1 MGKKKEEPAE
11 ESAPFW
17 VVAYLDLTQQFLAF
31 FILMFSLSTID
42 VAKLMAILESFRK
55 ATGGGKPIPG
65 LHKPLPLVARIR
77 SEIQGTDTSGTVMRP
92 VSEGDQVLV
101 ERAHE
106 GLKITLE
113 GMTLFRQGS
122 AELTE
127 SGKRQIITL
136 MNIVTGYLNF
146 LEIRGFTSENPE
158 DAILVNGKPDH
169 VELSYRRA
177 RAVYEYMVSA
187 PKYPV
192 EAERLRV
199 TGCGTSSPIV
209 ASSKG
214 NPRDKNRRV
223 EVIVS
228 EEMWIPPTAR

>member
-1 MGKKKEEPAE
+1 MGKKREEPAE

-31 FILMFSLSTID
+31 FILLFSLSTLD

-77 SEIQGTDTSGTVMRP
+77 TENPGIDTTGTVMRP
-92 VSEGDQVLV
+92 VAEGDQILV
-101 ERAHE
+101 QRAHE

-113 GMTLFRQGS
+113 GMALFREGS
-122 AELTE
+122 AELEE
-127 SGKRQIITL
+127 SGKRQIVTL
-136 MNIVTGYLNF
+136 MNIVTGYYNF

-158 DAILVNGKPDH
+158 DAVLVAGKYDH
-169 VELSYRRA
+169 LELSYRRA

-187 PKYPV
+187 SKYPV
-192 EAERLRV
+192 DAERLRV
-199 TGCGTSSPIV
+199 TGCGTQSPIV
-209 ASSKG
+209 PSSKG
-214 NPRDKNRRV
+214 NPRERNRRV

-228 EEMWIPPTAR
+228 EEMWVPPTAR

>member
-1 MGKKKEEPAE
+1 MRKRKEEVE

-42 VAKLMAILESFRK
+42 IVKLMAILESFQK

-65 LHKPLPLVARIR
+65 RHKPLPLVARIR
-77 SEIQGTDTSGTVMRP
+77 TENPGVDTHGTVMRP
-92 VSEGDQVLV
+92 VAEGDQILV

-113 GMTLFRQGS
+113 GMALFREGS
-122 AELTE
+122 AELE
-127 SGKRQIITL
+127 EGGKRQIVTL
-136 MNIVTGYLNF
+136 MNIVTGYFNF

-158 DAILVNGKPDH
+158 DAILVDGKHDH
-169 VELSYRRA
+169 VELSVRRA
-177 RAVYEYMVSA
+177 RAVYDYMITAS
-187 PKYPV
+187 KYPV

-199 TGCGTSSPIV
+199 TGCGTQSPIV
-209 ASSKG
+209 PSSKG
-214 NPRDKNRRV
+214 NPRERNRRV

-228 EEMWIPPTAR
+228 EEMWVPPTAR